1 MLLLFGSNRF
11 NRPIL
16 FTDPLFSLVKRKWKH
31 RLCTGYHGP
40 WSVYKTL
47 RQLVRGVFF
56 PNTFEMWLNT
66 RRKLTVY
73 HKKEE
78 EEALGPDKFL
88 NGRISYLCKPFT
100 RNRPNSVPDGSTLFT
115 SPYKYLHSFIT
126 RMAETCAVPRVPCKR
141 KADPCKFLSV
151 QKFVRTRFIR
161 RLSLFYFQC
170 RWVRLAPPM
179 GPWFPL
185 AISEVRVIKAVKSR
199 Y

>member
-1 MLLLFGSNRF
+1 M
-11 NRPIL
+11 
-16 FTDPLFSLVKRKWKH
+16 
-31 RLCTGYHGP
+31 
-40 WSVYKTL
+40 
-47 RQLVRGVFF
+47 RGVLF

-78 EEALGPDKFL
+78 GEALGPDKFL

-100 RNRPNSVPDGSTLFT
+100 RNCPNSVPDCSTLFT
-115 SPYKYLHSFIT
+115 SPYKYLHRFIS
-126 RMAETCAVPRVPCKR
+126 RIAETCAVPRVPCKR

-161 RLSLFYFQC
+161 RLSLFHFQC
-170 RWVRLAPPM
+170 RWVRLAPPI